1 MFKVL
6 SHAEQLIVLKDEKE
20 VSPFEKMLPFCS
32 SAERLF
38 VYQNVEKVIEMI
50 TLQNVV
56 KEYTSRNNKVLAVDH
71 VDLEIEQGEIFG
83 VVGYSGAGKSTLIR
97 MFNGLELPSAGTV
110 EVDNLLISQIRGS
123 KLRKARQQI
132 GMIFQHFN
140 LLWSRTVAENI
151 AFPLEIAGVRGE
163 KRRFRV
169 NELIRLVGLEGKEN
183 AYPAELS
190 GGQKQR
196 VGIARALANNPKV
209 LLCDEATSALDP
221 QTTDEVLELLL
232 DINKRLNLTIIVI
245 THEMHVIRK
254 ICNRV
259 AVMENGKVVELGDVL
274 DVFRHPQE
282 KVTQRFVRQVT
293 DSDETEELIHLLL
306 DNYAEG
312 KIVKLLFMSEN
323 ATQPVISQVAKEND
337 VMLNVLHG
345 NLTQTQNGAYG
356 TLYVQVLGTEDAI
369 NASLTQLR
377 QLKVETEVLER

>member
-6 SHAEQLIVLKDEKE
+6 SHAEQLFVLKDEKE

-32 SAERLF
+32 SAERFF

-232 DINKRLNLTIIVI
+232 DINKRLHLTIIVI

>member
-32 SAERLF
+32 SAERFF

-183 AYPAELS
+183 AYPSELS

-232 DINKRLNLTIIVI
+232 DINKRLHLTIIVI

>member
-38 VYQNVEKVIEMI
+38 CISECRKGDRDDYVTKRCKRIHVQK
-50 TLQNVV
+50 QQ
-56 KEYTSRNNKVLAVDH
+56 SLAVDH